1 MLCPSCTNKI
11 IETLTF
17 TESSIHTNHAYFSEY
32 TNDIKALLS
41 YIKFENNE
49 FLAETVGDTL
59 ASLRFQEHPFFKTID
74 YWTSVPLH
82 PQKLKKRGFNQATLL
97 FEPFFKGTDVH
108 YIDIVSRIKNT
119 IPLFQMSKDE
129 RLNEIKESFC
139 INEKYNKDDITNK
152 TLVLCDDIYTT
163 GTTINELKSV
173 LEQLPFNE
181 IKTITVTQVMDINA
195 QIT

>member
-11 IETLTF
+11 IDTLTF
-17 TESSIHTNHAYFSEY
+17 TESSIHPNHAYFSEY

-41 YIKFENNE
+41 NIKFENNL

-59 ASLRFQEHPFFKTID
+59 ASLRFQEYPFFKTID

-97 FEPFFKGTDVH
+97 FEPFFKDTDIH

-173 LEQLPFNE
+173 LEHLPFKE

-195 QIT
+195 Q